1 MTSNTKQLVIGL
13 VVALAII
20 LVAYAIS
27 VALCVIRSEG
37 L

>member
-1 MTSNTKQLVIGL
+1 MTSNTKQVIIGL

-20 LVAYAIS
+20 VVAFAIS